1 MRQRTRPI
9 RTDDC
14 PRSVIELVDVV
25 HTDRQCLLVDI
36 RLAASN
42 ASHLAIAVE
51 RFHRADLVVR
61 ERIGI
66 AREREVI
73 AHIAPRL
80 CGRACLCL
88 LPRLCRGIGAII
100 AAVDCKL
107 NLILVAV
114 NNARQIRP
122 CHCIGKYRVRLRE
135 RVLAV
140 ILLDEMRRELG
151 RKITL
156 RDRIACML
164 DALVTPAIELEVLRI
179 DRHIIVDA
187 RSVCDAFVIV
197 LCSRECDIVKVDRHG
212 VSAAEI
218 ERTRLEALLE
228 MRQILIGL
236 PALHILNILCAIVF
250 LRGVADIEIKVI
262 DTDRALADRP
272 LAVRRIRDR
281 IVVRVC
287 AGEHAADIRILH
299 VLATLD
305 HIAIRVRDN
314 VRIFVERRVGI
325 ARTVEARHPPC

>member
-1 MRQRTRPI
+1 MH
-9 RTDDC
+9 C
-14 PRSVIELVDVV
+14 
-25 HTDRQCLLVDI
+25 
-36 RLAASN
+36 
-42 ASHLAIAVE
+42 
-51 RFHRADLVVR
+51 ADLVVQ

-66 AREREVI
+66 ARESEVI

-80 CGRACLCL
+80 CRRACLCL
-88 LPRLCRGIGAII
+88 LPRLCRGIGAIVV
-100 AAVDCKL
+100 AVDCES
-107 NLILVAV
+107 NFVLVAV
-114 NNARQIRP
+114 NNTRQIRP
-122 CHCIGKYRVRLRE
+122 CHRVGKYRVRLRE

-164 DALVTPAIELEVLRI
+164 NALVTPAIELEVLRI

-236 PALHILNILCAIVF
+236 PALHVLNILCAIVF
-250 LRGVADIEIKVI
+250 LRGIADIEIKVI

-272 LAVRRIRDR
+272 LAIHRVRDR

-287 AGEHAADIRILH
+287 AGKHAADIHILH
-299 VLATLD
+299 VLAALD
-305 HIAIRVRDN
+305 HIAIRVRNN
-314 VRIFVERRVGI
+314 VWITVERRIGI
-325 ARTVEARHPPC
+325 ARTVETCHTSC